1 MRGPEPAATP
11 PPDFDAEL
19 AANVSRSFWLEDR
32 SKIEIAEQFHL
43 SRFKVARILEE
54 ARRYG
59 VVHIEIAEP
68 SERIGDLAAQVREA
82 FGLVDVVLA
91 RRPAS
96 ANGSVAELG
105 SLAAGYLNEH
115 VSPGSTIGLGWGST
129 LAEVVAHLKPSGP
142 VDVVQLAGG
151 FASSASDFNGGSLVT
166 AASDVLGGS
175 PYLLYAPALVATP
188 EARDLLRA
196 DHTVARTVEKYKILD
211 AMMTGIGVFRAS
223 PQSALY
229 RGDVLNGSVHKELDR
244 WDVIGDTCCHF
255 IDRNGFV
262 VPALADRA
270 IGISVDEI
278 RAISLRI
285 AVAAGVDKRPPI
297 MAALRSGLPNVLITD
312 VDTAR
317 GVLALATAETA
328 P

>member
-1 MRGPEPAATP
+1 MQRPESAVTP

-19 AANVSRSFWLEDR
+19 AADVSRSFWLEDR
-32 SKIEIAEQFHL
+32 SKIEIAEEFHL

-59 VVHIEIAEP
+59 VVRIDIAEP
-68 SERIGDLAAQVREA
+68 SERIGRLAEQVREA
-82 FGLVDVVLA
+82 FGLVDVALA

-96 ANGSVAELG
+96 ANGTLAELG
-105 SLAAGYLNEH
+105 SLAAAYLTSH

-129 LAEVVAHLKPSGP
+129 LAQVVSHLTPSGP

-151 FASSASDFNGGSLVT
+151 FASSASDFNGSSLVT
-166 AASDVLGGS
+166 AASDTLGGS

-188 EARDLLRA
+188 DARASLRA
-196 DHTVARTVEKYKILD
+196 EHTVARTVAKYKVLD

-229 RGDVLNGSVHKELDR
+229 RGDVLSSSVHSELDR
-244 WDVIGDTCCHF
+244 WDVVGDTCCHF
-255 IDRNGFV
+255 IDGNGFV
-262 VPALADRA
+262 VPALAERA

-278 RAISLRI
+278 RAIPLRI

-297 MAALRSGLPNVLITD
+297 LAALRSGLPNVLITD

-317 GVLALATAETA
+317 AILPLAPEPT